1 MIPREKVEDLT
12 LTLDKLDYV
21 DYSSC

>member
-12 LTLDKLDYV
+12 LTLDKLDHV